1 MPCLSQRYNSGSIG
15 QATGPESKKET
26 YSCRVRKNFE
36 KKGALSAEPPLS
48 HPSQSF
54 ALSYGNSPPDGWSR
68 LFRSGASSMTLF
80 ILTKFCI
87 LFSRKKK
94 KKKLSNALCLSC
106 CLGISIL
113 LHFSDHD
120 HIPKTIFILM
130 FQKSSNVNHCFLS
143 LLRSLVILTRYAVIY
158 SLSNT
163 LIIYNFDRDLAYKFQ
178 LGHGLVIQP
187 PKVHTYATSK
197 TSRITLLYC
206 IVFSI
211 TLVPSRI

>member
-1 MPCLSQRYNSGSIG
+1 MTPCVKINSHTFTTQTRSTSRGYQTNILKFFKVLILIMPCLSQRYNSGSIG

-87 LFSRKKK
+87 LFSRQKKK
-94 KKKLSNALCLSC
+94 NSVMLC
-106 CLGISIL
+106 
-113 LHFSDHD
+113 
-120 HIPKTIFILM
+120 
-130 FQKSSNVNHCFLS
+130 
-143 LLRSLVILTRYAVIY
+143 A
-158 SLSNT
+158 
-163 LIIYNFDRDLAYKFQ
+163 
-178 LGHGLVIQP
+178 
-187 PKVHTYATSK
+187 
-197 TSRITLLYC
+197 
-206 IVFSI
+206 
-211 TLVPSRI
+211 